1 MVKVTSL
8 LKLEHMEKAYNHS
21 LSDETWN
28 RGWLSKHFKECLQS
42 VIFKSV
48 LKLNSQ
54 LGLHT
59 TVTLTCVLV
68 QCQWSPLTAFTIRRP
83 PRGGEKNPIW
93 SARQVYCTFFCT
105 TGLLN
110 TALTRFHCWK
120 IQAKLWPIHS
130 RYGAEVGCKATVPS
144 RSGGQGGGCD
154 PRVFSVNGTPG
165 LCTQDPLAFWYALF
179 FFYFGCTGSWLQ
191 HVASLVCGM
200 WALSCSTWY
209 LVPWPGIKTRSLA
222 LGAQSLRDWGTRGS
236 PLVCAFKAL
245 FFLPL
250 FSLQPFFLHLFP
262 LLYFEVLY
270 CCILCVFI
278 SFLKSFVE

>member
-68 QCQWSPLTAFTIRRP
+68 QCHWSPLTASMKTAQETHHCLHHKEAP
-83 PRGGEKNPIW
+83 QGKKNPIW
-93 SARQVYCTFFCT
+93 SARQVYCTFLRT

-110 TALTRFHCWK
+110 TALTRFHYWK
-120 IQAKLWPIHS
+120 IQAKLWPIRS
-130 RYGAEVGCKATVPS
+130 WYGAEVGCKVRKA
-144 RSGGQGGGCD
+144 GGGCG
-154 PRVFSVNGTPG
+154 PRVS
-165 LCTQDPLAFWYALF
+165 LWMALWD
-179 FFYFGCTGSWLQ
+179 CACRT
-191 HVASLVCGM
+191 
-200 WALSCSTWY
+200 
-209 LVPWPGIKTRSLA
+209 PWPS
-222 LGAQSLRDWGTRGS
+222 GTS
-236 PLVCAFKAL
+236 
-245 FFLPL
+245 FFLL
-250 FSLQPFFLHLFP
+250 AASGLD
-262 LLYFEVLY
+262 
-270 CCILCVFI
+270 
-278 SFLKSFVE
+278 

>member
-68 QCQWSPLTAFTIRRP
+68 QRHWSPLTASMKTAQETHHCLHHKEA
-83 PRGGEKNPIW
+83 PRGKKNPIW
-93 SARQVYCTFFCT
+93 SARQGYCTFFRT

-120 IQAKLWPIHS
+120 IQAKLWPVHS
-130 RYGAEVGCKATVPS
+130 RDGAEVGCKANVPS
-144 RSGGQGGGCD
+144 RSGGQGGGRG

-165 LCTQDPLAFWYALF
+165 LCMQDPLAFWYALF
-179 FFYFGCTGSWLQ
+179 FFLAAPGLD
-191 HVASLVCGM
+191 
-200 WALSCSTWY
+200 CSVW
-209 LVPWPGIKTRSLA
+209 
-222 LGAQSLRDWGTRGS
+222 
-236 PLVCAFKAL
+236 
-245 FFLPL
+245 
-250 FSLQPFFLHLFP
+250 HL
-262 LLYFEVLY
+262 
-270 CCILCVFI
+270 
-278 SFLKSFVE
+278 